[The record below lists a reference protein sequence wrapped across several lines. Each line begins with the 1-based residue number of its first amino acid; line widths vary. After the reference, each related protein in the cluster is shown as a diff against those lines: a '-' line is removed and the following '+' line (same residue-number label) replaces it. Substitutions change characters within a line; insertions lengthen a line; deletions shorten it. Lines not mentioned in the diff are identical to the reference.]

1 MSEPQ
6 AQATPSWLR
15 VPNTGGW
22 EPHPGNPEVLTGW
35 ARVQRGPRELLERV
49 MVTVVRQSANP
60 QMDVHFTATAYLAFA
75 SPIHEVVDYDV
86 DHQGHRDTAYTLQLT
101 CAKVAGRNPNNHVV
115 VEFRLVDGT
124 LVHAKFTD
132 GHVRVAAG
140 SVEVPERYR

>member
-1 MSEPQ
+1 VNLD
-6 AQATPSWLR
+6 AITLDDLA
-15 VPNTGGW
+15 
-22 EPHPGNPEVLTGW
+22 
-35 ARVQRGPRELLERV
+35 AA
-49 MVTVVRQSANP
+49 TVVNHWGYRER
-60 QMDVHFTATAYLAFA
+60 DLA